1 MLILPQLLLTVSLK
15 ETVLLLV
22 KVITFLGQVKILLP
36 GSWHRCLWG
45 CPWRWGW
52 PTCCCWWSGCCSWW
66 RKQNKLT
73 LPQSH
78 CWRRRESNRGKRER
92 DGLRTRNLAGT
103 ATAEWWLM
111 MCIFSNILISLSNI
125 ANLQSDRVITPSIW
139 DQWRGIHFCK
149 NCWAFIVHTV
159 VVSVVGETSF
169 ASLDWPRDV
178 YISEFRYG
186 DTLGQRDFRQLKL
199 FLNN

>member
-45 CPWRWGW
+45 CPRRWGW

-73 LPQSH
+73 LSQSH

-111 MCIFSNILISLSNI
+111 MCIFPTYSSLSLQHSKFTKWQSYYTI
-125 ANLQSDRVITPSIW
+125 NLGSM
-139 DQWRGIHFCK
+139 
-149 NCWAFIVHTV
+149 
-159 VVSVVGETSF
+159 E
-169 ASLDWPRDV
+169 RD
-178 YISEFRYG
+178 
-186 DTLGQRDFRQLKL
+186 L
-199 FLNN
+199 FLEKLLGFNCAHSRGQWSGGNVICFLRILEEEVNYQGTNNVTCWNSVSCSWCGHVS

>member
-1 MLILPQLLLTVSLK
+1 MYATGYNFRCRLLTTATKGRSWLLEQLFPTHHTFEETFWRSLFHFSWLLLYLDALFWPMLILPQLLLTVSLK

-73 LPQSH
+73 LLQPH
-78 CWRRRESNRGKRER
+78 WWRRRESNRGKRER

-111 MCIFSNILISLSNI
+111 MCIFSNIFISLFNI
-125 ANLQSDRVITPSIW
+125 ANLQSDRVITP
-139 DQWRGIHFCK
+139 
-149 NCWAFIVHTV
+149 
-159 VVSVVGETSF
+159 
-169 ASLDWPRDV
+169 
-178 YISEFRYG
+178 
-186 DTLGQRDFRQLKL
+186 
-199 FLNN
+199 